1 MDRRGIAVVWM
12 VFFAAALL
20 LGSLPGNAFARDG
33 QKAFKEADRDKDGV
47 VDTPELTFIFIILAS
62 NTFKDYDKNGDGVL
76 DEKEFAAS
84 KTGRQFKDADFNK
97 DGRVDAN
104 EFIIILVQVAPE
116 WLKRF
121 DKDGSGTLNEAE
133 FNGLMQKK

>member
-1 MDRRGIAVVWM
+1 MHRRVVSVVCM
-12 VFFAAALL
+12 VFFAVALL
-20 LGSLPGNAFARDG
+20 FGPLPGNAFAQDG
-33 QKAFKEADRDKDGV
+33 QKAFWEADRDKDGA

-62 NTFKDYDKNGDGVL
+62 NTFKDYDRNGDGSL

-121 DKDGSGTLNEAE
+121 DKDGSGALNEAE
-133 FNGLMQKK
+133 FNALMQKK